1 MGKKSAEYKKD
12 KVLSINLSDGKEGG
26 IRKKIQGKASQIAIE
41 SFSNFAKEI
50 GLNSRDE
57 IYNTYLDLTLRF
69 CAPLP
74 TDEPLND
81 GTLFL
86 FNRLIDWELIYQ
98 QDLGVAR
105 DKDREELKL
114 YFLFMLQPFSDERI
128 KKEDYRKME
137 KIKKRFNYGKTI
149 YQVLNFI
156 ISTSFTLTRSYGKKN
171 DDRITINESFNDI
184 RSDMKEMDTT
194 KSKYTI

>member
-1 MGKKSAEYKKD
+1 MGKKPATIKKD

-26 IRKKIQGKASQIAIE
+26 IRKKIQCKASQIAIE

-98 QDLGVAR
+98 QDLGVAK

-149 YQVLNFI
+149 YQVLNYI
-156 ISTSFTLTRSYGKKN
+156 VLHYA
-171 DDRITINESFNDI
+171 
-184 RSDMKEMDTT
+184 
-194 KSKYTI
+194 